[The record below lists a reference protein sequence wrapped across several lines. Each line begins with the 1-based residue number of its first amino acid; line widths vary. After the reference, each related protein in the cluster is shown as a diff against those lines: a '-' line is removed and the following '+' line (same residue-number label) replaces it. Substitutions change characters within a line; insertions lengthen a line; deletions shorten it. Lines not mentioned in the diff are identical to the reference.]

1 MEQSTGLYY
10 NLGQNQ
16 LLSMYMNMDNQNKL
30 QIMMLQQ
37 QIKEM
42 ESQMNEMR
50 TKIINQDKTK
60 GNEENVNSE
69 SSDIIIIRE
78 NPTIIKKIK
87 KLNNELESDLYKF
100 FNMILIDDKK
110 AKAFAEGEGVDL
122 IKIDKNAS
130 KLYVN
135 YYDIIKSEVYVDL
148 NLNKRN

>member
-30 QIMMLQQ
+30 EIMMLQQ

-122 IKIDKNAS
+122 IKIDKKS
-130 KLYVN
+130 
-135 YYDIIKSEVYVDL
+135 IKTICEL
-148 NLNKRN
+148 L

>member
-50 TKIINQDKTK
+50 TKIINQDKKK

-122 IKIDKNAS
+122 IKIDK
-130 KLYVN
+130 KC
-135 YYDIIKSEVYVDL
+135 IKTICEL
-148 NLNKRN
+148 L

>member
-50 TKIINQDKTK
+50 TKIINQDKKK
-60 GNEENVNSE
+60 GNEENVNSV
-69 SSDIIIIRE
+69 SSDIIIIR
-78 NPTIIKKIK
+78 
-87 KLNNELESDLYKF
+87 
-100 FNMILIDDKK
+100 
-110 AKAFAEGEGVDL
+110 
-122 IKIDKNAS
+122 
-130 KLYVN
+130 
-135 YYDIIKSEVYVDL
+135 
-148 NLNKRN
+148 

>member
-50 TKIINQDKTK
+50 TKIINQDKKK
-60 GNEENVNSE
+60 G
-69 SSDIIIIRE
+69 
-78 NPTIIKKIK
+78 
-87 KLNNELESDLYKF
+87 
-100 FNMILIDDKK
+100 M
-110 AKAFAEGEGVDL
+110 
-122 IKIDKNAS
+122 
-130 KLYVN
+130 
-135 YYDIIKSEVYVDL
+135 
-148 NLNKRN
+148 KRM

>member
-30 QIMMLQQ
+30 EIMMLQQ

-69 SSDIIIIRE
+69 FLR
-78 NPTIIKKIK
+78 
-87 KLNNELESDLYKF
+87 
-100 FNMILIDDKK
+100 
-110 AKAFAEGEGVDL
+110 
-122 IKIDKNAS
+122 
-130 KLYVN
+130 
-135 YYDIIKSEVYVDL
+135 YYY
-148 NLNKRN
+148 NKRKSNYNQENKKTK

>member
-30 QIMMLQQ
+30 QIMMLQH

-50 TKIINQDKTK
+50 TKIINQDKKK
-60 GNEENVNSE
+60 GNEGNVNSE

-87 KLNNELESDLYKF
+87 KLNNELESDLPY
-100 FNMILIDDKK
+100 FNLFVQKYLII
-110 AKAFAEGEGVDL
+110 F
-122 IKIDKNAS
+122 
-130 KLYVN
+130 
-135 YYDIIKSEVYVDL
+135 
-148 NLNKRN
+148 

>member
-50 TKIINQDKTK
+50 TKIINQDKKK
-60 GNEENVNSE
+60 GNEGNVNSE

-122 IKIDKNAS
+122 IKIDK
-130 KLYVN
+130 KC
-135 YYDIIKSEVYVDL
+135 IKTICEL
-148 NLNKRN
+148 L

>member
-10 NLGQNQ
+10 NLAQNQ
-16 LLSMYMNMDNQNKL
+16 LLSMYMNTDNQNKL
-30 QIMMLQQ
+30 EIMMLQQ

-60 GNEENVNSE
+60 GNEENVNSV

-87 KLNNELESDLYKF
+87 KLNNELESDLRY
-100 FNMILIDDKK
+100 FNLFVKKCLII
-110 AKAFAEGEGVDL
+110 F
-122 IKIDKNAS
+122 
-130 KLYVN
+130 
-135 YYDIIKSEVYVDL
+135 
-148 NLNKRN
+148 